1 MMRNLAAIL
10 LVLFLLGCGKHSDP
24 VENAPPAS
32 KYPGFKEYFIPQ
44 GSNYSRQNE
53 YHAFR
58 AGELS
63 FSAIFD
69 SSAIYQTVDPDNQAD
84 INKLYGVSD
93 GNSHHQE
100 NSARFGWNW
109 NGKELQVH
117 AYCYAGGVRENKLIA
132 TATIGQSHSYS
143 IRAEGSQYVFQFDNK
158 IEYMHREVSDSVLNG
173 YSLYPYF
180 GGDETAPHD
189 IRVYLK
195 ETPQ

>member
-1 MMRNLAAIL
+1 MRAFFSIAVCLIL
-10 LVLFLLGCGKHSDP
+10 SGCSKHSDTP
-24 VENAPPAS
+24 DSTPPPA
-32 KYPGFKEYFIPQ
+32 KYPGFKQYDIPQ

-58 AGELS
+58 ASELS

-69 SSAIYQTVDPDNQAD
+69 SSAIYQTANPVNQAD

-93 GNSHHQE
+93 GNTHHQD

-109 NGKELQVH
+109 NGKEVQVY
-117 AYCYAGGVRENKLIA
+117 AYCYAGSVRENKLLGRADIGKSYNY
-132 TATIGQSHSYS
+132 TIK
-143 IRAEGSQYVFQFDNK
+143 AEKGRYVFQFDNK
-158 IEYMHREVSDSVLNG
+158 VEYMYRYISDSVLNG

>member
-1 MMRNLAAIL
+1 MRSLGAIL
-10 LVLFLLGCGKHSDP
+10 FVLFLSGCSKQSDP
-24 VENAPPAS
+24 GDGVQPPS
-32 KYPGFKEYFIPQ
+32 KYPGFKEYFIPK

-58 AGELS
+58 GPELS
-63 FSAIFD
+63 FAAIFD
-69 SSAIYQTVDPDNQAD
+69 SSAIYQTVDPVNQAD

-93 GNSHHQE
+93 GNTHHQD

-109 NGKELQVH
+109 NGKEIQLY
-117 AYCYAGGVRENKLIA
+117 AYCYAGSVREYKYIG
-132 TATIGQSHSYS
+132 TTEIGQAHSYS
-143 IRAEGSQYVFQFDNK
+143 IRVDNSQYIFQFDNK
-158 IEYMHREVSDSVLNG
+158 IEYMHREITDSVLNG

-189 IRVYLK
+189 VRIYLK

>member
-1 MMRNLAAIL
+1 MRNLAAIL
-10 LVLFLLGCGKHSDP
+10 LVLFLLGCSKHSDS
-24 VENAPPAS
+24 VEDVPPAS
-32 KYPGFKEYFIPQ
+32 KYPGFKEYFIP
-44 GSNYSRQNE
+44 GGPNYSRQNE

-58 AGELS
+58 ARELS

-69 SSAIYQTVDPDNQAD
+69 SSAIYRTVDPANQAD

-117 AYCYAGGVRENKLIA
+117 AYCYAGGVRENKLIG

-143 IRAEGSQYVFQFDNK
+143 IRAEDSRYVFQFDNK